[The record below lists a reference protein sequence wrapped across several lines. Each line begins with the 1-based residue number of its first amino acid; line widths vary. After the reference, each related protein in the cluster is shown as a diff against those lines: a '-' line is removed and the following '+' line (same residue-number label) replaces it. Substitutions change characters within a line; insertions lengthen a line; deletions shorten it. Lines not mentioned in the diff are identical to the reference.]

1 MPEGPEEL
9 WVDEMAGPVVRPYA
23 VAKGRARHAG
33 GDALDLLATVQARE
47 PLPDPAVLSPEEETI
62 LDLCRG
68 PVPVAEIAAELALPL
83 GVVRVLL
90 GDLLE
95 RRLVTARSPETV
107 SGRPDTNLL
116 KEMIDGLRAL

>member
-1 MPEGPEEL
+1 MPEGPDEL

-23 VAKGRARHAG
+23 LAKGRARHAD
-33 GDALDLLATVQARE
+33 GDGLDLLATVRARE
-47 PLPDPAVLSPEEETI
+47 PLPDPDALTPEEETI
-62 LDLCRG
+62 LELCRA
-68 PVPVAEIAAELALPL
+68 PVPVAEVAAELALPL

-95 RRLVTARSPETV
+95 RRLIAARPPETV
-107 SGRPDTNLL
+107 SGRPDTRLL